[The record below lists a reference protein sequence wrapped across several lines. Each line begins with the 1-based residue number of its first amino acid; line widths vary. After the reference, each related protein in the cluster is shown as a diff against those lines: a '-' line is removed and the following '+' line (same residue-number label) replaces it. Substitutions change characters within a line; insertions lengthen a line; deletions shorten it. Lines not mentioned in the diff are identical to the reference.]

1 MRKFIFTLG
10 LLLSLSALYAQGG
23 IIRGNVFDKESG
35 EPIPFASVGITG
47 TSVGDDTDEAG
58 FFSIAEVP
66 IGLQIIT
73 VSFVGYDDFTFEV
86 DVRKGGITYKAVYLL
101 ASGIQL
107 DQIEISGKK
116 DQAKTEVQISKV
128 QVTAKQIKS
137 MPTTSGDADIAQ
149 FLPVLPGVIVS
160 GDQGGQIYI
169 RGGAPIQNKILLD
182 GITIYNPF
190 HSIGFFSVFE
200 TEIIRNADVL
210 TGGFNAEHAGRI
222 SAIVDIKT
230 REGNKKKFSGVASV
244 SPFQSKLL
252 IEGPIIKL
260 KETGG
265 GSTSFILTGKHS
277 YLDRTSPT
285 LYSYATPDGNGL
297 PFAFTD
303 LYGKLSFVA
312 ENGTKLNLFGFNFRD
327 RVNYQNTADISWT
340 TTGVGASFLLIPSS
354 TNLVIGG
361 SMSYSGYDIGLQQ
374 VGSDLRT
381 SGLDGFNVG
390 MDFTYYG
397 AISEIKYGFEL
408 NGFRTNF
415 NFRNQL
421 GITINQFENNTE
433 IGGFMK
439 VKYRLGNLVVEPG
452 LRLQYYASLNNFS
465 FEPRLGAKVNLS
477 DHVRLKFAG
486 GIYSQNL
493 ISTVNE
499 RDIVNLFVGFL
510 SGPDEILYEPNSSQR
525 TSHKLQKAIHGIA
538 GVEIDITDKIELN
551 VEPYIKRFTQLI
563 NLNRNKLRPS
573 DPNYIT
579 ETGNAYG
586 IDFLLKYNDKNHSVW
601 FTYSLGKID
610 RNDGIQIYPAG
621 FDRRHNINFLY
632 NYAFGKEKSW
642 EFSTRWNF
650 GTGFP
655 FTQTQGFFNNNTFSG
670 GLDDDYLTSNDNL
683 TVIYAEERNGGRLPT
698 FHRLDMSLKKSFK
711 FGKYTRLEI
720 TAAVTNVYNRNNI
733 FYLERLTNSRIDQLP
748 IMPSMSVSLFF

>member
-1 MRKFIFTLG
+1 MKKIIFTLG
-10 LLLSLSALYAQGG
+10 LLCSLSALYSQG
-23 IIRGNVFDKESG
+23 IIRGNVFDKETG
-35 EPIPFASVGITG
+35 EPIPFASVGILG

-58 FFSIAEVP
+58 FYSIAEVP
-66 IGLQIIT
+66 NGLQTIT
-73 VSFVGYDDFTFEV
+73 VSFVGYEDFTFEV

-107 DQIEISGKK
+107 DQVEISGKK

-149 FLPVLPGVIVS
+149 FLPVLPGVIMS

-182 GITIYNPF
+182 GIIIYNPF

-222 SAIVDIKT
+222 SAVVDIKT
-230 REGNKKKFSGVASV
+230 REGNKKRFSGVASV

-252 IEGPIIKL
+252 IEGPIAKL

-312 ENGTKLNLFGFNFRD
+312 ENGTKLNLFGFNFQD
-327 RVNYQNTADISWT
+327 RVNYQNTADIRWN

-361 SMSYSGYDIGLQQ
+361 TMNYSGYEIGLQQ

-465 FEPRLGAKVNLS
+465 FEPRIGAKVNLS
-477 DHVRLKFAG
+477 DNVRLKFAG

-510 SGPDEILYEPNSSQR
+510 SGPDELLFEPNSSQR
-525 TSHKLQKAIHGIA
+525 TSHKLQKAIHGIG

-586 IDFLLKYNDKNHSVW
+586 LDILLKYNDKNHSVW

-610 RNDGIQIYPAG
+610 RNDGFQIYPAG

-670 GLDDDYLTSNDNL
+670 GLDDDYLGSNDNL
-683 TVIYAEERNGGRLPT
+683 TVIYATERNGGRLPT
-698 FHRLDMSLKKSFK
+698 FHRLDMSLKKTFK
-711 FGKYTRLEI
+711 FGKYTRLET
-720 TAAVTNVYNRNNI
+720 TAAITNVYNRNNI
-733 FYLERLTNSRIDQLP
+733 FYLERLTNARIDQLP
-748 IMPSMSVSLFF
+748 IMPSLSVSLFF

>member
-1 MRKFIFTLG
+1 MRKIILTLV
-10 LLLSLSALYAQGG
+10 LLLSLSALYSQG
-23 IIRGNVFDKESG
+23 IIRGNVFDKETG

-47 TSVGDDTDEAG
+47 TSFGDDTDEAG

-66 IGLQIIT
+66 NGPQTIT
-73 VSFVGYDDFTFEV
+73 VSFVGYEDFTFEV
-86 DVRKGGITYKAVYLL
+86 DVRKGGITYKAVYLIE
-101 ASGIQL
+101 SGIQL
-107 DQIEISGKK
+107 DQVEISGKK
-116 DQAKTEVQISKV
+116 DQNKTEVQISKV
-128 QVTAKQIKS
+128 QVTAKQIKA

-149 FLPVLPGVIVS
+149 YLPVLPGVIVS
-160 GDQGGQIYI
+160 GDQGGQIFI

-200 TEIIRNADVL
+200 TEIIRNADVF

-222 SAIVDIKT
+222 SAVVDIKT
-230 REGNKKKFSGVASV
+230 REGNKKRFSGVASV

-252 IEGPIIKL
+252 IEGPIAKL

-285 LYSYATPDGNGL
+285 LYSYATPDGEGL
-297 PFAFTD
+297 PFGFTD

-327 RVNYQNTADISWT
+327 RVNYQNTADISWN
-340 TTGVGASFLLIPSS
+340 TTGLGASFLLIPSS

-361 SMSYSGYDIGLQQ
+361 TVNYSAYDISLQEL
-374 VGSDLRT
+374 GADPRT

-397 AISEIKYGFEL
+397 AVTEIKYGFEL
-408 NGFRTNF
+408 TGFRTNF

-433 IGGFMK
+433 LGGFMK
-439 VKYRLGNLVVEPG
+439 FKYRVGRLVVEPG
-452 LRLQYYASLNNFS
+452 VRLQYYASLNNFS

-486 GIYSQNL
+486 GVYSQNL

-510 SGPDEILYEPNSSQR
+510 SGPDGILFEPNSSQR

-538 GVEIDITDKIELN
+538 GVEIDITNRIELN
-551 VEPYIKRFTQLI
+551 VEPYIKRFSQLI
-563 NLNRNKLRPS
+563 NLNRNKLRPG
-573 DPNYIT
+573 DPDYIT

-586 IDFLLKYNDKNHSVW
+586 IDFLLKYNDQNHSVW
-601 FTYSLGKID
+601 FTYSLGKVD
-610 RNDGIQIYPAG
+610 RNDGFQEYAAG

-655 FTQTQGFFNNNTFSG
+655 FTQTQGFFNNNNFSG
-670 GLDDDYLTSNDNL
+670 GLDDDYLTSNDNI
-683 TVIYAEERNGGRLPT
+683 TVIYADERNGGRLPT
-698 FHRLDMSLKKSFK
+698 FHRLDVSLRKIFK
-711 FGKYTRLEI
+711 FGKYTRLET
-720 TAAVTNVYNRNNI
+720 TAAITNVYNRNNI
-733 FYLERLTNSRIDQLP
+733 FYLERLTNARIDQLP
-748 IMPSMSVSLFF
+748 ILPSLNVSLFF

>member
-1 MRKFIFTLG
+1 MKKFIFTLG
-10 LLLSLSALYAQGG
+10 LLLSLSALHAQG

-35 EPIPFASVGITG
+35 EPIPFASVGIKNSTI
-47 TSVGDDTDEAG
+47 GDDTDEAG

-66 IGLQIIT
+66 NGPQTVT
-73 VSFVGYDDFTFEV
+73 VSYVGYEDFSFEV
-86 DVRKGGITYKAVYLL
+86 DVRKGGITYKAVYLI

-107 DQIEISGKK
+107 DQVEISGKK

-128 QVTAKQIKS
+128 QVTAKQIKA

-149 FLPVLPGVIVS
+149 YLPVLPGVIVS

-210 TGGFNAEHAGRI
+210 TGGFNAEYAGRV

-230 REGNKKKFSGVASV
+230 REGNKKRFSGIASV

-252 IEGPIIKL
+252 IEGPIAKL

-285 LYSYATPDGNGL
+285 LYSYATPDGQGL
-297 PFAFTD
+297 PFGFTD

-327 RVNYQNTADISWT
+327 RVNYQNTADINWN

-361 SMSYSGYDIGLQQ
+361 TLNYSGYEIGLQQ
-374 VGSDLRT
+374 IGQDLRT

-397 AISEIKYGFEL
+397 AVTEIKYGFEL

-439 VKYRLGNLVVEPG
+439 IKYRFGNLVVEPG

-465 FEPRLGAKVNLS
+465 FEPRIGAKVNLS
-477 DHVRLKFAG
+477 DNVRLKFAG

-510 SGPDEILYEPNSSQR
+510 SGPDEILYQPNSSQR
-525 TSHKLQKAIHGIA
+525 TDHKLQKAIHGIA
-538 GVEIDITDKIELN
+538 GVEIDISDKIELN

-563 NLNRNKLRPS
+563 NLNRNKLRPG
-573 DPNYIT
+573 DANYIT

-610 RNDGIQIYPAG
+610 RNDGFQVYAAG

-655 FTQTQGFFNNNTFSG
+655 FTQTQGFFNNNNFSG
-670 GLDDDYLTSNDNL
+670 GLDDNYLTSNDNI

-698 FHRLDMSLKKSFK
+698 FHRLDVSLRKIIK
-711 FGKYTRLEI
+711 FGKYTRLEA

-733 FYLERLTNSRIDQLP
+733 FYLERLTNARIDQLP
-748 IMPSMSVSLFF
+748 IMPSMSLALFF

>member
-1 MRKFIFTLG
+1 MKKIIFTFG
-10 LLLSLSALYAQGG
+10 LMFSLSVLYSQG
-23 IIRGNVFDKESG
+23 IIRGNVFDKETG
-35 EPIPFASVGITG
+35 EPIPFASVGIVG
-47 TSVGDDTDEAG
+47 TSLGDDTDDAG
-58 FFSIAEVP
+58 FFSIADVP
-66 IGLQIIT
+66 NGQQTIS
-73 VSFVGYDDFTFEV
+73 VSFVGYEDFNFEV

-107 DQIEISGKK
+107 DQVEISGKK

-149 FLPVLPGVIVS
+149 FLPVLPGVIMS

-182 GITIYNPF
+182 GIIIYNPF

-222 SAIVDIKT
+222 SAVVDIKT
-230 REGNKKKFSGVASV
+230 REGNKKRISGVASV

-252 IEGPIIKL
+252 IEGPIAKL

-285 LYSYATPDGNGL
+285 LYNYATPDGNGL

-312 ENGTKLNLFGFNFRD
+312 ENGTKLNLFGFNFQD
-327 RVNYQNTADISWT
+327 RVNYQNTADIRWN

-361 SMSYSGYDIGLQQ
+361 TMSYSGYDISLQQ
-374 VGSDLRT
+374 IGSDLRT

-397 AISEIKYGFEL
+397 ATSEIKYGFEL

-421 GITINQFENNTE
+421 GITINQFDNNTE

-439 VKYRLGNLVVEPG
+439 VKYRMGSLVIEPG
-452 LRLQYYASLNNFS
+452 LRMQYYASLNNFS

-486 GIYSQNL
+486 GVYSQNL

-510 SGPDEILYEPNSSQR
+510 SGPDELLFQPNSSQR
-525 TSHKLQKAIHGIA
+525 TSHKLQKAIHGIG

-586 IDFLLKYNDKNHSVW
+586 LDILLKYNDKNQSVW
-601 FTYSLGKID
+601 FTYSLGKIE
-610 RNDGIQIYPAG
+610 RNDGFQIYPAG

-632 NYAFGKEKSW
+632 NYAFGREKSW

-670 GLDDDYLTSNDNL
+670 GLDDDYLSSNDNL
-683 TVIYAEERNGGRLPT
+683 TVIYATERNGGRLPA
-698 FHRLDMSLKKSFK
+698 FHRLDMSLKKTFK
-711 FGKYTRLEI
+711 FGKYTRLET

-733 FYLERLTNSRIDQLP
+733 FYLERLTNARIDQLP
-748 IMPSMSVSLFF
+748 IMPSLSVALFF

>member
-47 TSVGDDTDEAG
+47 TSIGDDTDEAG

-66 IGLQIIT
+66 VGLQTIT

-230 REGNKKKFSGVASV
+230 REGNKKKISGVASV

-327 RVNYQNTADISWT
+327 RVNYENTADISWN

-361 SMSYSGYDIGLQQ
+361 SMSYSGYDIGLKQ

-452 LRLQYYASLNNFS
+452 LRLQYYASINNFS

-670 GLDDDYLTSNDNL
+670 GLDDDYLSSNDNL